1 MAAADPPPEP
11 TRAWDGRWN
20 VVVGF
25 AVLAAVAV
33 WLHVNAGYTYP
44 RPWPDESHFITPAL
58 TLAHD
63 GRLAV
68 PELNAPEGIFW
79 VPSGYYVAQ
88 VPLVLLGVDPL
99 VAGRLLSLAGVL
111 VFAGGLVAA
120 ARRAGLSAAVALT
133 AVAIWVCMP
142 RVVVLGNIA
151 RMEGV
156 VLGLAGVSL
165 ALTARD
171 RWPLAVAVSL
181 LAPLVH
187 PVGLI
192 VAVAVAGAA
201 ILRAGRRP
209 WSPGERVA
217 LLAVGGLWVAQ
228 IGYFAA
234 SADVAVEHLRFQMT
248 RKAGR
253 PIVWQWWQ
261 WALLL
266 TTAIGGAAATWRWRR
281 RTPGTT
287 AVWIALA
294 MAGGFVL
301 VDVVGREMWYE
312 ALGRETVVL
321 LAGLACAVALTRLV
335 PADLVR
341 EVSVAVSV
349 VLAVAAAVAL
359 QSALAGGWYSM
370 RPDAGSRSEWRTFTQ
385 TAVGELQQLDAS
397 ATQPATVV
405 VDPLSGFGQEIF
417 ARRFERLRFVQPT
430 PATRMDTLA
439 ADYVL
444 VTPGAPFTTKSL
456 ATQWGDVQPAL
467 EVTSSQGTYTL
478 VLIANPAGG

>member
-1 MAAADPPPEP
+1 MAVADPSPEP
-11 TRAWDGRWN
+11 TRAWDGRWSILI
-20 VVVGF
+20 GF
-25 AVLAAVAV
+25 AVLAAVAL

-58 TLAHD
+58 TLARE

-68 PELNAPEGIFW
+68 PELNAPRGIFW

-88 VPLVLLGVDPL
+88 VPLVLVGVDPL
-99 VAGRLLSLAGVL
+99 VAGRLLSLIGVL
-111 VFAGGLVAA
+111 AFAGGLVAA
-120 ARRAGLSAAVALT
+120 VRSAGLSAAVALT

-142 RVVVLGNIA
+142 RVVALGNIA

-156 VLGLAGVSL
+156 VLGIAGVCL

-192 VAVAVAGAA
+192 VAAAVVGAA
-201 ILRAGRRP
+201 ILRGGRRP
-209 WSPGERVA
+209 WSRVERIA
-217 LLAVGGLWVAQ
+217 LLVVGVLWVVQ
-228 IGYFAA
+228 IGYVAA
-234 SADVAVEHLRFQMT
+234 SAGVAAEHLRFQLT

-253 PIVWQWWQ
+253 PITWQWWQ
-261 WALLL
+261 WTLLIVI
-266 TTAIGGAAATWRWRR
+266 AVGGAFATWRWRR
-281 RTPGTT
+281 RAPGTT
-287 AVWIALA
+287 VVWIALA

-312 ALGRETVVL
+312 ALGRETVIL
-321 LAGLACAVALTRLV
+321 LAGLAGAAALARFA
-335 PADLVR
+335 PADMTR
-341 EVSVAVSV
+341 DVSVAVSV
-349 VLAVAAAVAL
+349 VLGVAAAVAL

-417 ARRFERLRFVQPT
+417 AQRFEHLRFVQPT
-430 PATRMDTLA
+430 PATPMDTLA

-456 ATQWGDVQPAL
+456 TTQWGAVQPAL
-467 EVTSSQGTYTL
+467 EVTSTQGTYTL
-478 VLIANPAGG
+478 QLLANPAGG